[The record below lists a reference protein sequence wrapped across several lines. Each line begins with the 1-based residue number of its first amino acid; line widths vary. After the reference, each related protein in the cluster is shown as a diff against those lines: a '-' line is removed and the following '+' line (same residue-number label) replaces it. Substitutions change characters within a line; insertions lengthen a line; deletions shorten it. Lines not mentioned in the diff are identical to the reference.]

1 LCDLIQEELC
11 DKTTE
16 DVEPDIELNLDS
28 DSFFNSYQPT
38 HYSGKDTMNF
48 NKSEYYV
55 GYLEYLDYIVKHPF
69 TSEKLSLYIQ
79 LKHQSIS
86 FRTKKKILSL
96 KKVEFSNLN
105 RLIKSFILSYAVF
118 WNVYQLSLL
127 KKNFSFI
134 HGSSF
139 QKNENGF
146 LLTGTGGSG
155 KTSIGMELLKQKGI
169 KYLSEDFAIIGS
181 DGNSYYNPKSI
192 SLYRT
197 DLNEGD
203 SIAVQAIENL
213 SPELKRKWKLLTSI
227 SSQNQLVKIPPS
239 ILFDNEKIG
248 SSCKLNKLFYLTR
261 ENCSTISFNELSSDE
276 FVERSIQASLVEMKF
291 LNEVLKRITANS
303 PLTYPYKSDFQISD
317 KMTNIYKKAISNS
330 NCYIVHIPKNES
342 AKNVVNY
349 LIDKNLIDV

>member
-1 LCDLIQEELC
+1 
-11 DKTTE
+11 
-16 DVEPDIELNLDS
+16 
-28 DSFFNSYQPT
+28 
-38 HYSGKDTMNF
+38 MNF
-48 NKSEYYV
+48 NKSEYFV
-55 GYLEYLDYIVKHPF
+55 GYLEYLNYIVKHPF
-69 TSEKLSLYIQ
+69 SSKKLSLHIQ
-79 LKHQSIS
+79 LKQQSIS
-86 FRTKKKILSL
+86 FRAKKKILSL

-139 QKNENGF
+139 QKDQNGF

-197 DLNEGD
+197 DINEGD
-203 SIAVQAIENL
+203 SITGQAIENL
-213 SPELKRKWKLLTSI
+213 SPELKRKWKLLTSV

-239 ILFDNEKIG
+239 LLFDNEKIG

-261 ENCSTISFNELSSDE
+261 ENCTTISFNELSSDE

-291 LNEVLKRITANS
+291 LNEVLKRIAANS
-303 PLTYPYKSDFQISD
+303 PLTYPYKSDFQISEEM
-317 KMTNIYKKAISNS
+317 KNIYKKAISNS
-330 NCYIVHIPKNES
+330 NCYIVHIPKKES